1 MSYNRLKKYRYLK
14 KENDDTQGGYFNFIS
29 ITKVDYINLTDI
41 EDIPI
46 DFNITYHEKPGT
58 SKMRKEEGNIDI
70 ESPVEYSNDSDD
82 AIEIENIISSDEL
95 VENLDTFSSGTSS
108 DELMPENKEDENKDL
123 INGSIESKL
132 KNWIS
137 RNTQTLTQ
145 KAIDEILVVLRSEG
159 FTSLPKTSKTLLGTS
174 TIRSELNIMESSD
187 GTLGSFKYFGIQK
200 NLHATVNT
208 NIYNE
213 DHIKLI
219 IHVDGLDIFNKSK
232 KGFWSILEKMYCNS
246 YITKPFLIALYFGN
260 SKPFSAR
267 EFLAEFV

>member
-1 MSYNRLKKYRYLK
+1 MSYNRLTKYRYLK

-123 INGSIESKL
+123 INGSIEFRK
-132 KNWIS
+132 
-137 RNTQTLTQ
+137 QT
-145 KAIDEILVVLRSEG
+145 
-159 FTSLPKTSKTLLGTS
+159 F
-174 TIRSELNIMESSD
+174 
-187 GTLGSFKYFGIQK
+187 F
-200 NLHATVNT
+200 T
-208 NIYNE
+208 NISYFRSSSTNHPSNGSNSNVKIYLHCNGKYI
-213 DHIKLI
+213 HI
-219 IHVDGLDIFNKSK
+219 D
-232 KGFWSILEKMYCNS
+232 
-246 YITKPFLIALYFGN
+246 
-260 SKPFSAR
+260 
-267 EFLAEFV
+267 